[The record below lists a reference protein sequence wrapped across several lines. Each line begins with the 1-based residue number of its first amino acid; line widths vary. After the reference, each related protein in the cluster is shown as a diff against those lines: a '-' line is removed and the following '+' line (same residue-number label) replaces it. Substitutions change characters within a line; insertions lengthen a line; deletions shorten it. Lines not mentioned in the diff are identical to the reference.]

1 MTSLDLH
8 DERSVRQAKLNTLRT
23 LGVKVYPD
31 RFKGKMDIALIKAPF
46 VKGEKNSEEK
56 QGDLWEN
63 KSSASSLGSSFKKEL
78 TLRTIEEIIPD
89 PASTIHTAG
98 RIMLVRSFGKL
109 IFGTLQDY
117 SGQIQFALSKDFCL
131 LSNNGEEI
139 REIGEEKV
147 SAFNIFEK
155 YVDTADIIG
164 INGELFFTHKGELTL
179 FVRSFQILSKALR
192 PLGDKFHGIGE
203 DNQETAYRQRYLDMI
218 FNESSRKR
226 MKFRSDFIR
235 TLREFYWKRDFLEI
249 DCPVLTSSASGAA
262 AQPFVTHHRDFD
274 QEYYL
279 RICNETELKKATIG
293 WFERVFTLAP
303 NFRNEGSDPSHLQEF
318 YMLEHQNVYKSFHE
332 DMDFTQE
339 MFDYIF
345 TTLKLE
351 RKFEVKDKEG
361 NSKQVDFTTPWPRID
376 YVEWVNEASG
386 LHITSY
392 TADDADKLRADIRAK
407 GIEFEGMDKM
417 GTMTLID
424 YLYKKV
430 LRPTIIG
437 PAFVYNY
444 PSIIAPLARISDT
457 DHRKCE
463 KWQVVVNGWEIINSY
478 GELVDPIRQMENFL
492 EQSKAEEAWDS
503 EATSADME
511 FVRAMEYGMPIQAGF
526 GMGIER
532 IIAIL
537 TQQDN
542 LRDVVMFPLM
552 KPENSLKTPF
562 VKVGEKWVNL
572 NSSGWDNTRKEGDF
586 GSKNPQSSTNSDSSD
601 AKSSVSSVD
610 TSFKKEVWDRHA
622 HISVDLPIIEATLA
636 KYSTTTKDHNLTVGR
651 CMRYFAQKLGK
662 NADYWYAVGILHDV
676 DWDLVE
682 KDAARHCGESLEQIL
697 TEMNA
702 PEWMLEDI
710 RSHYEEKFPEHS
722 LDTDLRKYL
731 ASVDELSGF
740 IWACSRMTPSKS
752 VDEVKVSSVIK
763 KLKDKSFA
771 AGINREHCKRCE
783 TLLGITQEEFIAEV
797 IEGMKS

>member
-1 MTSLDLH
+1 MSDPR
-8 DERSVRQAKLNTLRT
+8 DEHSVRLQKLQTLRT
-23 LGVKVYPD
+23 LGVKLYPD
-31 RFKGKMDIALIKAPF
+31 RFSGKQDISEIKAPF
-46 VKGEKNSEEK
+46 LKGERNLEWKE
-56 QGDLWEN
+56 GDLLSIN
-63 KSSASSLGSSFKKEL
+63 PQPSQSSDSSFKKEPS
-78 TLRTIEEIIPD
+78 LRTIEDIIPN
-89 PASTIHTAG
+89 PKNEIHTAG

-131 LSNNGEEI
+131 LSQDGAEI
-139 REIGEEKV
+139 SEVGDEKV
-147 SAFNIFEK
+147 SAFKIFEK

-164 INGELFFTHKGELTL
+164 IHGELFMTHKGELTI
-179 FVRSFQILSKALR
+179 FVRSFQLLSKALR

-218 FNESSRKR
+218 FNDSSRNR
-226 MKFRSDFIR
+226 MKFRADFIR
-235 TLREFYWKRDFLEI
+235 TLREFYWKHDFLEI
-249 DCPVLTSSASGAA
+249 DCPILTPAASGAA
-262 AQPFVTHHRDFD
+262 AQPFVTHHNDFD
-274 QEYYL
+274 QDYFL
-279 RICNETELKKATIG
+279 RICNETELKKATVG
-293 WFERVFTLAP
+293 GFERVFTLAP

-339 MFDYIF
+339 MFDHIF

-361 NSKQVDFTTPWPRID
+361 NPKMVDFTTPWPRID
-376 YVEWVNEASG
+376 YVEWVNKASG
-386 LHITSY
+386 LNITSY
-392 TADDADKLRADIRAK
+392 TADDADRLRADIRAK

-430 LRPTIIG
+430 LRPTITG

-457 DHRKCE
+457 DPRKCE

-478 GELVDPIRQMENFL
+478 WELVDPVRQMENFA
-492 EQSKAEEAWDS
+492 EQSKAEEGGDQ

-511 FVRAMEYGMPIQAGF
+511 FVKAMEYGMPIQAGF

-552 KPENSLKTPF
+552 KPENWSQTPF
-562 VKVGEKWVNL
+562 VKGEKKIDW
-572 NSSGWDNTRKEGDF
+572 KKGDF
-586 GSKNPQSSTNSDSSD
+586 VSGNPPS
-601 AKSSVSSVD
+601 AGAD
-610 TSFKKEVWDRHA
+610 TSFTKEVWDPHG
-622 HISVDLPIIEATLA
+622 HIKIDLPIVEATLA

-651 CMRYFAQKLGK
+651 CMRYFGKKLWK
-662 NADYWYAVGILHDV
+662 NTDYWYAVGMLHDV

-682 KDAARHCGESLEQIL
+682 KDAERHCGESLVQIL
-697 TEMNA
+697 AEINA

-710 RSHYEEKFPEHS
+710 RSHYEEKFPEHG

-740 IWACSRMTPSKS
+740 IWACSRMTPNKS
-752 VDEVKVSSVIK
+752 IDEVKVSSVIK
-763 KLKDKSFA
+763 KLKDKGFA
-771 AGINREHCKRCE
+771 AGVSREHCRRCE
-783 TLLGITQEEFIAEV
+783 TLLWINLEDFIPEM
-797 IEGMKS
+797 IEGMKV